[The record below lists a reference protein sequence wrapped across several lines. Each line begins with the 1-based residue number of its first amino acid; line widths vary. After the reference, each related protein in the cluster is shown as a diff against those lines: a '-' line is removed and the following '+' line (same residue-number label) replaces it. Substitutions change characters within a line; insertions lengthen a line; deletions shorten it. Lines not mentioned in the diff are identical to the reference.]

1 MLTFRQFLV
10 RLGKASPPVYL
21 NNGLTFSFGLVGA
34 ACCLAAASPAKALTI
49 TAVDQGW
56 YSNNLPHDPTNI
68 NYIVG
73 TVNANK
79 YRDFF
84 VFSLPNSPISS
95 ASLTINAALVSSA
108 SQNVSLFGFSGSI
121 DDLVSGASSYSALGQ
136 GPSFASLIY
145 NTSDSNSTKTFTFN
159 SAGVSYLNSLTGGR
173 AAITGDNPSGG
184 YVYAASSLPP
194 TLTLTVGSSES
205 VKGSFLSE
213 QDSFQSVPGPLPVFG
228 AAAAF
233 QASRRLKSRI
243 RQSSLNKTNGS
254 IRLGRVGI
262 DA

>member
-56 YSNNLPHDPTNI
+56 YSNNLPHNPTNT

-73 TVNANK
+73 TLGANK

-95 ASLTINAALVSSA
+95 ASLTVKSATVSLN

-136 GPSFASLIY
+136 GASFASLIY
-145 NTSDSNSTKTFTFN
+145 NTSDSNSTTTFTFN

-184 YVYAASSLPP
+184 YVYAGSGDFPA
-194 TLTLTVGSSES
+194 TLTLNVGSFRSDE
-205 VKGSFLSE
+205 G
-213 QDSFQSVPGPLPVFG
+213 SFQSVPGPLPVFG

-233 QASRRLKSRI
+233 QASRRLRSRI
-243 RQSSLNKTNGS
+243 RQSSLNKMNGS